1 MLFVKIFG
9 SFRWLSFLIGAALVV
24 AVSWVLWPNSAQN
37 VPKNGVKTSETV
49 KIVHDSTGI
58 KSLRDSVAAL
68 RRHSMAVRIIRVT
81 IRDTVHGTEEIY
93 LDSGAV
99 VHDTVSFV
107 RTARDTVSVHV
118 TDTLY
123 KEKELEPVQAT
134 ETQPWGLS
142 VEAYYDE
149 TKKTGGTVT
158 LSRDIAGPL
167 SAFAYGDYQSRI
179 EAGAGVSAEWRIFR
193 VSALVRNYGISG
205 IDLGYKIT
213 GCMDVRF

>member
-1 MLFVKIFG
+1 MQI
-9 SFRWLSFLIGAALVV
+9 LVV
-24 AVSWVLWPNSAQN
+24 DDDQAVR
-37 VPKNGVKTSETV
+37 
-49 KIVHDSTGI
+49 D
-58 KSLRDSVAAL
+58 SLRIL
-68 RRHSMAVRIIRVT
+68 RGKTLAVRIVRVT

-149 TKKTGGTVT
+149 IKKPGGTVT
-158 LSRDIAGPL
+158 LSRDKLPFASVTMN
-167 SAFAYGDYQSRI
+167 SA
-179 EAGAGVSAEWRIFR
+179 V
-193 VSALVRNYGISG
+193 
-205 IDLGYKIT
+205 
-213 GCMDVRF
+213 C